1 VFEKKL
7 TYTIVYVESALQI
20 HRILFLFRICKKVK
34 GEGRCVKVRKKIIY
48 YYEEED
54 EDEDDDD
61 SYGMH
66 CYDKYL

>member
-1 VFEKKL
+1 
-7 TYTIVYVESALQI
+7 
-20 HRILFLFRICKKVK
+20 LFRICKKVK

-48 YYEEED
+48 YYEEDD

-66 CYDKYL
+66 YYDKYLC